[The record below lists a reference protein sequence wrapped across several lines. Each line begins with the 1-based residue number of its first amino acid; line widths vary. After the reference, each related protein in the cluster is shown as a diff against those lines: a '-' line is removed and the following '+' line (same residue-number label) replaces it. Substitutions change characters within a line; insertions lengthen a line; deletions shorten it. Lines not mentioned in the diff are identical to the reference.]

1 MAMISDS
8 SYVLHAIRL
17 SALRTADDSV
27 TPRIVTMDGGFASN
41 PYINA
46 MGLGDIDRWP
56 ELKRALDSPPPDP
69 SPHALDSD
77 DGLPD
82 LSRRGGGTGGGG
94 GATGLRY
101 TQTIMPAGRTGG
113 AGMRVSGRDNTSIRG
128 RRRHISQRSQS
139 SSVDVR
145 PPPPVPPETGRPRAS
160 STTSEPNRLFSPE
173 DDAKPFLGTIG
184 YHPDGSSAGMASA
197 IPSDMAMTVS
207 QGDADVDEGEEDDEA
222 GAQVPPV
229 LGRPGHARH
238 PSTNKLEAGR
248 PSTIHE
254 EDRRSSTDTFPEI
267 KLEFGRIDV
276 PPTIPGSAPH
286 TSALTAT
293 LNQHVP
299 HLVST
304 GGVPPDGD
312 VPMGITNPFASL
324 YANVVA
330 PQGKPS
336 LKLELFFPH
345 SDQPSN
351 PILATVR
358 KDATV
363 EEVIGHALWKYVGEG
378 RTPELADDEA
388 EQSTVGWGLRIVED
402 DGEVDE
408 DFPPLD
414 RESAISKF
422 SYGQFGIV
430 RATPSQKKQNAA
442 IAPTIQRRPSRIIAD
457 VRPRRPRQA
466 MPIVMSPEE
475 DVPLKQAG
483 LSSSSGAV
491 LLHVFVRA
499 SADVQFNT
507 TIWAPSDMYIADL
520 TEVLVTR
527 KSLLQPA
534 TEWVLCLA
542 DLSLALPLDR
552 TVASLEGMNQ
562 LTLVREQWAAEHGLK
577 GDMRGGDPSASIFKR
592 ASEPPAKRELGQ
604 TYKKYTV
611 VRKTPI
617 GRAERQLAID
627 NDYIHILPSENRAFF
642 DSLKTTSIHI
652 TLVASIKLSGRA
664 GGFKLYVWR
673 DGSRK
678 RYEFEAENVK
688 QAQEIVDSIE
698 ALMRTYQRERNS
710 MFAPLG
716 QAGVR
721 GKVAK

>member
-17 SALRTADDSV
+17 SALRTTDDSV
-27 TPRIVTMDGGFASN
+27 TPRIVTMDHAFASN
-41 PYINA
+41 PYVNA

-69 SPHALDSD
+69 SPLAIDSD

-82 LSRRGGGTGGGG
+82 LSRRPAPSGG
-94 GATGLRY
+94 GAMGLRY
-101 TQTIMPAGRTGG
+101 TQTIMPAGRIGG
-113 AGMRVSGRDNTSIRG
+113 AGMRVSGRDGAAFRG
-128 RRRHISQRSQS
+128 RRRHSAQRSQS
-139 SSVDVR
+139 SSMEVR
-145 PPPPVPPETGRPRAS
+145 PPIPPPPEEGRPRAS
-160 STTSEPNRLFSPE
+160 STASEPSHVRSPDE
-173 DDAKPFLGTIG
+173 DIKPSLAGTIG
-184 YHPDGSSAGMASA
+184 YDPDGSSIGVAESA
-197 IPSDMAMTVS
+197 LPSDMAMTVTE
-207 QGDADVDEGEEDDEA
+207 GDPDVDEGDDDDEA
-222 GAQVPPV
+222 GAEAPPV

-238 PSTNKLEAGR
+238 PSQIRLEAAQGGR

-254 EDRRSSTDTFPEI
+254 EDRRSSTDTFFET
-267 KLEFGRIDV
+267 KLEFGRIAI
-276 PPTIPGSAPH
+276 PPTIPGSVPN

-304 GGVPPDGD
+304 GGAPPDGEA
-312 VPMGITNPFASL
+312 PTASNPFASL
-324 YANVVA
+324 YASVA
-330 PQGKPS
+330 APPTIPS

-345 SDQPSN
+345 SDDPSN

-363 EEVIGHALWKYVGEG
+363 EEVTGHGLWKYVEEG
-378 RTPELADDEA
+378 RSPDLELDDA

-422 SYGQFGIV
+422 SYGQFGVV
-430 RATPSQKKQNAA
+430 RATDSQKKQNAA
-442 IAPTIQRRPSRIIAD
+442 MAPMIQRRPSRIIAD
-457 VRPRRPRQA
+457 TRPRRPQP
-466 MPIVMSPEE
+466 MPTVMSPEE
-475 DVPLKQAG
+475 DTPLKQG
-483 LSSSSGAV
+483 LSAGSRPV
-491 LLHVFVRA
+491 LLHVYVRA

-507 TIWAPSDMYIADL
+507 TISAPSDMYIADL
-520 TEVLVTR
+520 TEVLVSR
-527 KSLLQPA
+527 KNLPQPA
-534 TEWVLCLA
+534 SDWVLCLA
-542 DLSLALPLDR
+542 DLSLALPPDR
-552 TVASLEGMNQ
+552 TVASLEGMNE
-562 LTLVREQWAAEHGLK
+562 LTLVRGQWAAEHGLR

-592 ASEPPAKRELGQ
+592 ASEPPAKWEMGQ

-611 VRKTPI
+611 MRKTPI
-617 GRAERQLAID
+617 GRHERQLAID
-627 NDYIHILPSENRAFF
+627 GDYIHIMPSENRAFF

-652 TLVASIKLSGRA
+652 TLVAGVKLSGRA

-688 QAQEIVDSIE
+688 QAQEIVESIE
-698 ALMRTYQRERNS
+698 AL
-710 MFAPLG
+710 
-716 QAGVR
+716 
-721 GKVAK
+721 

>member
-17 SALRTADDSV
+17 SALRTTDDSV
-27 TPRIVTMDGGFASN
+27 TPRIVTMDGGFVSN

-69 SPHALDSD
+69 SPLALDSD

-82 LSRRGGGTGGGG
+82 F
-94 GATGLRY
+94 
-101 TQTIMPAGRTGG
+101 
-113 AGMRVSGRDNTSIRG
+113 
-128 RRRHISQRSQS
+128 QS

-145 PPPPVPPETGRPRAS
+145 PPQPVPPEFGRPRAS
-160 STTSEPNRLFSPE
+160 STTSEPNPLRSPDE
-173 DDAKPFLGTIG
+173 DAKPSLGTLG
-184 YHPDGSSAGMASA
+184 YHPDGSSAGLASAIPSA
-197 IPSDMAMTVS
+197 IPSDMAMMVS
-207 QGDADVDEGEEDDEA
+207 QGDADVDEGEDDDEA
-222 GAQVPPV
+222 GVEVPPV
-229 LGRPGHARH
+229 LGRPGHGRH
-238 PSTNKLEAGR
+238 PSTNRLEAGR

-267 KLEFGRIDV
+267 KLEFSRVDI
-276 PPTIPGSAPH
+276 PPTIAGSAPH
-286 TSALTAT
+286 TSALTAA

-312 VPMGITNPFASL
+312 VPTGITNPFASL
-324 YANVVA
+324 YATVAA
-330 PQGKPS
+330 PQTVPS
-336 LKLELFFPH
+336 LKLELYFPH
-345 SDQPSN
+345 SDEPSN

-363 EEVIGHALWKYVGEG
+363 EEVTGHALWLYVGEG
-378 RTPELADDEA
+378 RSPELGDDEA

-430 RATPSQKKQNAA
+430 RATASQKQQNAA
-442 IAPTIQRRPSRIIAD
+442 VAPKIQRRPSRIIAD
-457 VRPRRPRQA
+457 VGPRRPRQA
-466 MPIVMSPEE
+466 MPTVMSPEE

-483 LSSSSGAV
+483 LSAGSQSA
-491 LLHVFVRA
+491 LLRVFVRA
-499 SADVQFNT
+499 SAEVQFNT
-507 TIWAPSDMYIADL
+507 TISAPSDMYIADL

-527 KSLLQPA
+527 KSLPQPA
-534 TEWVLCLA
+534 TDWVLCLA
-542 DLSLALPLDR
+542 DLSLALPPDL
-552 TVASLEGMNQ
+552 TVASLGGISE
-562 LTLVREQWAAEHGLK
+562 LTLVRGQWAAEHGLK

-592 ASEPPAKRELGQ
+592 ASEPPAKSEMVQ

-611 VRKTPI
+611 MRKTPI
-617 GRAERQLAID
+617 GRAERLLTID

-652 TLVASIKLSGRA
+652 TLVAGVKLSGRA

-678 RYEFEAENVK
+678 RYEFEAQNVK
-688 QAQEIVDSIE
+688 CAQEIVDSIE
-698 ALMRTYQRERNS
+698 SLMRTYQRERNS

-716 QAGVR
+716 QSSVR